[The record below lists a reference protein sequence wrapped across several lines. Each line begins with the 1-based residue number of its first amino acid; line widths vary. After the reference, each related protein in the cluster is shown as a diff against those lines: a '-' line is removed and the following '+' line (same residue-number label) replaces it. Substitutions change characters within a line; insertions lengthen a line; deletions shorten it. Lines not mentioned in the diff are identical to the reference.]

1 MEKTNNKKIWK
12 NILTILLIIL
22 ILSVYPVYAVV
33 IWNVTKSSSSFSE
46 FPSSGNWVCETE
58 GFTISMTILP
68 EEERLD
74 RYQATIYFDE
84 QTYNLTINISP
95 GHGTPLVPVSPSTTI
110 RFICEEEYFNL
121 NFYTSKYKIEEN
133 QFTLLSIK
141 VEENDSLQTLNKK
154 MDMLFIK
161 KEIF

>member
-1 MEKTNNKKIWK
+1 MSK
-12 NILTILLIIL
+12 NILKEIQANLLIYDKPSIYL
-22 ILSVYPVYAVV
+22 EKIKPSLK
-33 IWNVTKSSSSFSE
+33 NTKLES
-46 FPSSGNWVCETE
+46 PSSK
-58 GFTISMTILP
+58 
-68 EEERLD
+68 
-74 RYQATIYFDE
+74 RYKMFDIYSND
-84 QTYNLTINISP
+84 
-95 GHGTPLVPVSPSTTI
+95 GK
-110 RFICEEEYFNL
+110 EYFNL